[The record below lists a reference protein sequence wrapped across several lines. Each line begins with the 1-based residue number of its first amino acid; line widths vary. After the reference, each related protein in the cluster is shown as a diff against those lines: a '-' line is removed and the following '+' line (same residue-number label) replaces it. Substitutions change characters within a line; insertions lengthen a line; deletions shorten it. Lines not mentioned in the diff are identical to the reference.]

1 MSIKGLLFDFDGTLC
16 MNSDIHTM
24 ALIRTFA
31 KYGVPAPS
39 DEKMTLEIF
48 GKSNELLYRENIDAN
63 GTREDILK
71 FHEIK
76 ENEYHDQFLELP
88 HRFRLTDG
96 AYELLDYLKDNGI
109 PFCMATGSPIANI
122 DFYREHLGIDKWFGD
137 GNLIY
142 DDGTFKG
149 KPAPDVYLKAA
160 ERIGLDPSEC
170 LVFEDGTS
178 GIKAARAAGCGGV
191 VAVYD
196 KRFELPGNIKAMVDS
211 IHHDLNDWKNILSNY
226 GI

>member
-1 MSIKGLLFDFDGTLC
+1 

-63 GTREDILK
+63 GTQEDILK

-76 ENEYHDQFLELP
+76 ENEYHAQFLELP
-88 HRFRLTDG
+88 HRFCLTDG
-96 AYELLDYLKDNGI
+96 AYELLDHLKDNGI
-109 PFCMATGSPIANI
+109 PFCMATGSPLANI
-122 DFYREHLGIDKWFGD
+122 YFYREHLGIDKWFGN

-142 DDGTFKG
+142 DDGTFQG
-149 KPAPDVYLKAA
+149 KPAPDVYIKAA
-160 ERIGLDPSEC
+160 NRIGLDPSEC

-178 GIKAARAAGCGGV
+178 GIKSARAAGCGGV

-196 KRFELPGNIKAMVDS
+196 KRFELPDNIKAMVDS
-211 IHHDLNDWKNILSNY
+211 IHHDLKDWKNILSQY
-226 GI
+226 GF